1 MCVPSLSVSTT
12 YHPTSSIF
20 SSMGSNSLFY
30 ESVFSSNERETLQL
44 LNNRLAAYLER
55 VRQLERE
62 NVELERQ
69 LQEACEFQEPTVGP
83 NYFRYFQIIE
93 ELQQKVRASGEQT
106 RWEGDPK
113 S

>member
-1 MCVPSLSVSTT
+1 MGPISL
-12 YHPTSSIF
+12 Y
-20 SSMGSNSLFY
+20 Y
-30 ESVFSSNERETLQL
+30 ESVFSSNEREILQL
-44 LNNRLAAYLER
+44 LNNRLAAYLES
-55 VRQLERE
+55 VRRLEWE

-83 NYFRYFQIIE
+83 NYLCYFKIIE

-106 RWEGDPK
+106 RWEGNLK